1 MPSQNA
7 LFRAIQPLP
16 EILRHI
22 ESHVCP
28 TYFDIFI
35 SELFISDLFISELMI
50 ECMAS
55 DILQTVAP

>member
-35 SELFISDLFISELMI
+35 LFISELMI

-55 DILQTVAP
+55 DILQSVAP